1 MLLKNF
7 ACSVLSSLLYFIVVD
22 DFINFW
28 CATVTDAVKNFARDV
43 LSLLLN
49 FNFVQDFINCMFAT
63 VTDVVKISPA
73 AGLCHSCVS
82 ISFTILF
89 IICVQ
94 TVTNVAKKFRLWR
107 AFGTHIFRFRIS
119 LSFFPRN
126 LFLPTPLAMTNIL
139 LVNSNKL

>member
-1 MLLKNF
+1 MLLKNV
-7 ACSVLSSLLYFIVVD
+7 ACSGLSSLLYFNVVD
-22 DFINFW
+22 DFINFL
-28 CATVTDAVKNFARDV
+28 CETVTYVVKNFARDV
-43 LSLLLN
+43 LSLLL
-49 FNFVQDFINCMFAT
+49 NFVQDFINCMFAT

-89 IICVQ
+89 IICMQ

-107 AFGTHIFRFRIS
+107 AFGTHIFRFRVF